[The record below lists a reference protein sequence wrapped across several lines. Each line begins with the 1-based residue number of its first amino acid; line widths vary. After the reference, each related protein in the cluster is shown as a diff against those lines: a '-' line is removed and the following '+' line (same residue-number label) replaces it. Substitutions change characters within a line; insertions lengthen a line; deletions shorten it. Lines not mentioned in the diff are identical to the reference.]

1 MQTTILMVLIA
12 LGMAQFVYLVWSNP
26 IGFIVWF
33 VLWIAWFGVRFFWFY
48 FMEVPDDD
56 NSDHD

>member
-1 MQTTILMVLIA
+1 MVLIA